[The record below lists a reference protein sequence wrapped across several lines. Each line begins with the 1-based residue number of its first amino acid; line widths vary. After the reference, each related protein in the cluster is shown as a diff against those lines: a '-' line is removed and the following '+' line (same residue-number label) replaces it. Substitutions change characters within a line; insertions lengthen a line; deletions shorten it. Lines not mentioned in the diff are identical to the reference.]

1 MTKDSVNS
9 DLNENLPLLNKTLK
23 SPKITIGSES
33 SKPGTQPI
41 NTNSISA
48 NPLRHA
54 QYSNP
59 ALTNS
64 TNRRPLSSIA
74 APVTPLEYTEF
85 DEYLT
90 SMRHHSF

>member
-23 SPKITIGSES
+23 SPKTAIGSDS
-33 SKPGTQPI
+33 SKSNTQPI

-64 TNRRPLSSIA
+64 TNRRPLQVL
-74 APVTPLEYTEF
+74 PPLLPLEYTEF